1 MQHLPKSRPGQT
13 LGLDDLRIEDRER
26 ILDGLK
32 RGASR
37 RDILQWLGGA
47 GIAAVTGAG
56 LLTQAQDAI
65 AQTPKRGGKMR
76 VAGHS
81 SSAKDTLDPAK
92 QTLSTDYIR
101 GYIFFNGLTRID
113 SNTVAQPELAE
124 SFESNPTATE
134 WVFKL
139 RRGVEFHDGKALTA
153 QDVVYSLMRH
163 KDPAVGSVA
172 KSLSE
177 LIDTVTADGTGA
189 VRVKLKSAYAD
200 LPIML
205 GTSHFMILK
214 DGTKDFTTAVGTGPY
229 KMKEFSP
236 GVRSIGTRNPNY
248 FKQGRPYL
256 DELEFFGIQDGV
268 ARVNALISGD
278 VQAITNL
285 PPSAIDEIKSRPNLV
300 LFNTP
305 SSTFTE
311 FAMMV
316 DRKPTDSLDFRLAI
330 KYLLDRE
337 RYVKTVLKGYGQIGN
352 DHVVP
357 PSNPLYNKAIAQR
370 TLDLDKAKF
379 HLGKAG
385 LTNGRVELI
394 VSDAAI
400 GSVEMGQ
407 ILQQSAARAG
417 LTIDLK
423 REPADGFWSNIWLK
437 RAFYGSQWN
446 ARPTVD
452 ILLSLGWTS
461 AAAWN
466 EAAFKDPTIDKL
478 ILQGRS
484 ELDQAKR
491 KQIYGE
497 IQTILHEQGGNAV
510 YGFSDFLDGLSAKVK
525 GITQVPVGYLGGYA
539 FPDTVW
545 LES

>member
-1 MQHLPKSRPGQT
+1 MASRKPNF
-13 LGLDDLRIEDRER
+13 LIFMLDQLDLRIDDRER
-26 ILDGLK
+26 LLDGLK
-32 RGASR
+32 HGASR

-47 GIAAVTGAG
+47 GIAAAAGVG

-101 GYIFFNGLTRID
+101 GYIYFNGLTRID
-113 SNTVAQPELAE
+113 GNTMAQPELAE
-124 SFESNPTATE
+124 SFESNPAANE

-139 RRGVEFHDGKALTA
+139 RRGVEFHDGKSLTS
-153 QDVVYSLMRH
+153 QDVAYSLMRH
-163 KDPAVGSVA
+163 KDPAVGSAA

-205 GTSHFMILK
+205 GTSHFMIVK
-214 DGTKDFTTAVGTGPY
+214 DGTKEFATAVGTGPY
-229 KMKEFSP
+229 RMKEFSP

-278 VQAITNL
+278 VQAITRL
-285 PPSAIDEIKSRPNLV
+285 PPSAIDEVKSRSNLA

-305 SSTFTE
+305 SATFSQMV
-311 FAMMV
+311 MMV

-330 KYLLDRE
+330 KHLLDRE
-337 RYVKTVLKGYGQIGN
+337 RYVKTVLKGYGQLGN
-352 DHVVP
+352 DHLVP
-357 PSNPLYNKAIAQR
+357 PSDPLYNKAIPQR
-370 TLDLDKAKF
+370 TLDLDKARF
-379 HLGKAG
+379 HLARAG
-385 LTNGRVELI
+385 MTNGRVELI
-394 VSDAAI
+394 VSDAAS
-400 GSVEMGQ
+400 GTVEMGQ

-437 RAFYGSQWN
+437 RAFYGGQWN
-446 ARPTVD
+446 ARPTID
-452 ILLSLGWTS
+452 ILLSLGWIS
-461 AAAWN
+461 SAAWN
-466 EAAFKDPTIDKL
+466 ETALKDPNLDRL
-478 ILQGRS
+478 IVQGRS

-491 KQIYGE
+491 MQIYGE
-497 IQTILHEQGGNAV
+497 IQKILHEQGGNGV
-510 YGFSDFLDGLSAKVK
+510 FGFTDFLDGLSAKVK
-525 GITQVPVGYLGGYA
+525 GITQVPIGYLGGYT

-545 LES
+545 LDS